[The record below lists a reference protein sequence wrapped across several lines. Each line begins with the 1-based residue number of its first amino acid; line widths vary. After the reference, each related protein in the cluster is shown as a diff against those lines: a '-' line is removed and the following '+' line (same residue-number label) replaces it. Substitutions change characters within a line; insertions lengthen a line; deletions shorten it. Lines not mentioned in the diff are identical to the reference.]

1 MKNLFAERLKELR
14 EEKGIS
20 QRELARNLQVSS
32 AIISKWENRLM
43 QPTADNIIAVADY
56 FNVCADYLLGR
67 KDFY

>member
-1 MKNLFAERLKELR
+1 MKNKFAERVKELR
-14 EEKGIS
+14 EEKDVS
-20 QRELARNLQVSS
+20 QRELARNINVSS
-32 AIISKWENRLM
+32 AIVSKWEAGLM